1 MCCAK
6 EWKIKCFYRA
16 LGVIIHVC
24 GGGVGGGGGEEGFVN
39 LKE

>member
-1 MCCAK
+1 MGK
-6 EWKIKCFYRA
+6 SGKSKCFYRA

-24 GGGVGGGGGEEGFVN
+24 GGGGVGGGGGEEGFVN